1 MCYCDFV
8 LYSLWK
14 IYSRTGN
21 MNKTSL
27 SWLIGVTIIAK
38 FVSLLG
44 KKLSG
49 MPMFNELF
57 EWVTLS
63 FGVSA
68 LSSFLI
74 VSWFARTKKQGQKRD
89 DTSAVQASHLN
100 PTARLGGL
108 ALFIALIV
116 AAALSHSTDNWIA
129 FVLLLVSAIPV
140 FVIGLAEDLGYLAS
154 PRKRLLAATVSGAM
168 FIALMGQWVLH
179 TGIPG
184 LDVALHW
191 SPFAVAFSLFLAV
204 GISHSFN
211 LIDGLNGFAG
221 FTALAAALA
230 LATIAHQSEL
240 TEHRDILLTIAA
252 AVTGF
257 LIFNFPFGKIFLGD
271 AGAYVIGHLL
281 FWMSVSI
288 LWNAPDISPFA
299 MLLIFFWP
307 IADTLLAI
315 TRRLSLGKPIVQP
328 DKLHFHQLV
337 MRGVEIVFLGRQ
349 RRHIANP
356 LAALFTLPF
365 VFAPMITAVMFALDP
380 GAAAMAYGLF
390 AVVFIATYKTG
401 MWIAPKLRRSACPK
415 KYATANGAR
424 RTAAE

>member
-1 MCYCDFV
+1 MPVYWAV
-8 LYSLWK
+8 
-14 IYSRTGN
+14 
-21 MNKTSL
+21 
-27 SWLIGVTIIAK
+27 
-38 FVSLLG
+38 
-44 KKLSG
+44 KLSD
-49 MPMFNELF
+49 MPMFNVPF
-57 EWVTLS
+57 EWMTLS

-68 LSSFLI
+68 LTSFLI
-74 VSWFARTKKQGQKRD
+74 IVWFARIRTQSLRRN
-89 DTSAVQASHLN
+89 DTSAVQASHLK

-116 AAALSHSTDNWIA
+116 AAALSHSADNWA
-129 FVLLLVSAIPV
+129 TFVLFLVSAMPV

-154 PRKRLLAATVSGAM
+154 PPRRLLAATVSGAM

-184 LDVALHW
+184 LDIALHW
-191 SPFAVAFSLFLAV
+191 SPFAVAFSLFLGV
-204 GISHSFN
+204 GISHAFN
-211 LIDGLNGFAG
+211 LIDGLNGLAG

-230 LATIAHQSEL
+230 LATIAHQSGL
-240 TEHRDILLTIAA
+240 TEHRDILFTIAA
-252 AVTGF
+252 AVLGF

-288 LWNAPDISPFA
+288 LWNAPDVSPFA
-299 MLLIFFWP
+299 LLLIFFWP

-315 TRRLSLGKPIVQP
+315 TRRLSLGKPIAQP
-328 DKLHFHQLV
+328 DRLHFHQLV
-337 MRGVEIVFLGRQ
+337 MRGVEIVFLGRKK
-349 RRHIANP
+349 RRIANP
-356 LAALFTLPF
+356 LATLFTLPF
-365 VFAPMITAVMFALDP
+365 VFAPMITAVIFALDR
-380 GAAAMAYGLF
+380 GAAAIAYGLF

-415 KYATANGAR
+415 TVRTANGER